1 MEITR
6 HAWHHLLSE
15 RLVIII
21 VVKQV
26 IQVECKVN
34 IVVQQ
39 IRHTEIGYPIR
50 IEPRVVRCITVYF
63 TGITATQVKFQIL
76 QDTPRDGITA
86 VCVESLVRYVALPV
100 SFLAIQLLLC
110 LIRVIALDSLDQF
123 RILYF
128 FHLPDLGVVQSITD
142 RQR

>member
-1 MEITR
+1 MYRDSHLEITR

-63 TGITATQVKFQIL
+63 TGITCYSSEIPDSST
-76 QDTPRDGITA
+76 TPEM
-86 VCVESLVRYVALPV
+86 V
-100 SFLAIQLLLC
+100 
-110 LIRVIALDSLDQF
+110 
-123 RILYF
+123 
-128 FHLPDLGVVQSITD
+128 
-142 RQR
+142 

>member
-1 MEITR
+1 M
-6 HAWHHLLSE
+6 
-15 RLVIII
+15 
-21 VVKQV
+21 
-26 IQVECKVN
+26 N

-86 VCVESLVRYVALPV
+86 VCVEGLVRYVALPV

-110 LIRVIALDSLDQF
+110 LIRVIAIDSLDQF

>member
-76 QDTPRDGITA
+76 QDLFSLSQLFSLSPSYPRRHMA
-86 VCVESLVRYVALPV
+86 
-100 SFLAIQLLLC
+100 F
-110 LIRVIALDSLDQF
+110 
-123 RILYF
+123 
-128 FHLPDLGVVQSITD
+128 
-142 RQR
+142 